1 MSVSFVSY
9 QIVAVDR
16 KGCGGAIWTNVDVT
30 SVIKRNDHI
39 GCCLVD
45 EHIAYKAGK
54 KAKRYPKLTK
64 HRPELQISDPFR
76 ATKTGGE
83 FLLWQSASRRIL
95 VFVAIHVDSNIRLLA
110 ALQTCGM
117 DGIFKVGPQWY
128 QRLFTI
134 YAFVAGNLLPVVCCL
149 CTGED
154 IGTYGFIFQA
164 LINKA
169 AVLIVSLNPQT
180 IICDFQTALIPAI
193 QGYFPKI
200 SEVNITITTNTC
212 SWQPLSSPVLQ
223 VDTSDSLLEA
233 GTMGNLVR
241 SCSCMSRN

>member
-1 MSVSFVSY
+1 MADVCEFCLVPNCCGGMS
-9 QIVAVDR
+9 IDR

-95 VFVAIHVDSNIRLLA
+95 VFAVDSNIRLLA

-169 AVLIVSLNPQT
+169 AVLI
-180 IICDFQTALIPAI
+180 
-193 QGYFPKI
+193 GYFLKI

-212 SWQPLSSPVLQ
+212 SWQPLSSLCCKLIRVIACLKQ
-223 VDTSDSLLEA
+223 ALWVI
-233 GTMGNLVR
+233 
-241 SCSCMSRN
+241 